1 MKITILN
8 GNPNGMN
15 KDFDQFLAK
24 LSVFL
29 EKEHHAVTNLELRS
43 MDIKYCRGCWG
54 CWVKTP
60 GKCVFSDDSYT
71 VCDETINADLV
82 LFASPLIMG
91 FASAVLKK
99 TMDKLIP
106 LAHPY
111 IELVEKECHHRK
123 RYDKYPLL
131 GLVLE
136 RGGGH
141 TDDEDIEIT
150 TDIFRRFALN
160 FRSSLALVTFTDI
173 PVQEVTDEINA
184 I

>member
-8 GNPNGMN
+8 GNPDGKN

-24 LSVFL
+24 LSIFL
-29 EKEHHAVTNLELRS
+29 EKEHHSVKNMELRS
-43 MDIKYCRGCWG
+43 MDIKYCTGCWG

-60 GKCVFSDDSYT
+60 GKCLFPDDSHA
-71 VCDETINADLV
+71 VCDETINSDLV
-82 LFASPLIMG
+82 LFASPMVMG

-106 LAHPY
+106 LVHPY
-111 IELVEKECHHRK
+111 IEIVQKECHHRK
-123 RYDKYPLL
+123 RYDKYPLF
-131 GLVLE
+131 GLVLDKSE
-136 RGGGH
+136 H
-141 TDDEDIEIT
+141 TDDEDIAVT
-150 TDIFRRFALN
+150 MDIFRRCTLN
-160 FRSSLALVTFTDI
+160 LRSSLAFVVFTDK